1 MSTDLLVVVTVF
13 VASAVEA
20 VEALT
25 IVLAV
30 GIVRGWR
37 STLIGVAA
45 ASLVLLAVVAV
56 LGPALRVIPISA
68 LRVVVGVLLLTFGLQ
83 WLRKAVLRAAGYKAL
98 HDEELAFAQER
109 ELASSAPSASSS
121 EMDWYAFTVSFKG
134 VLLEG
139 LEVAFIVVGFSTSS
153 RTLALAASAAV
164 AAALVVIAVGIA
176 VRGPLARVPEN
187 TLKFAVGVL
196 LSSFGVFWAAEGA
209 GAEWPG
215 SDAAV
220 VAIALVLAA
229 VALALTRSLRRRR
242 LQLVPAEAP
251 T

>member
-13 VASAVEA
+13 VACAVEA

-83 WLRKAVLRAAGYKAL
+83 WLRKAVLRAAGYKPL
-98 HDEELAFAQER
+98 HDEQLAFAEER
-109 ELASSAPSASSS
+109 ELARSVPTASS

-153 RTLALAASAAV
+153 RTLALAAGAAA

-229 VALALTRSLRRRR
+229 VSLVLTRSLRRRR

-251 T
+251 A

>member
-1 MSTDLLVVVTVF
+1 
-13 VASAVEA
+13 
-20 VEALT
+20 
-25 IVLAV
+25 
-30 GIVRGWR
+30 
-37 STLIGVAA
+37 
-45 ASLVLLAVVAV
+45 
-56 LGPALRVIPISA
+56 
-68 LRVVVGVLLLTFGLQ
+68 
-83 WLRKAVLRAAGYKAL
+83 
-98 HDEELAFAQER
+98 
-109 ELASSAPSASSS
+109 
-121 EMDWYAFTVSFKG
+121 MDWYAFTVSFKG

-153 RTLALAASAAV
+153 RTLALAAGAAA

-229 VALALTRSLRRRR
+229 VALLLTRGLRRRR

-251 T
+251 A